1 MPSYN
6 AQDIPRLSGI
16 KSMLTRISQKLE
28 TLDSSGTSIKAVTI
42 ADNTLKFFNTTDT
55 TVTPTYTID
64 LPAEMFLDA
73 ATTSFVPSFAFS
85 ASTYQGATNPNLEG
99 KAVLVLGVKTKT
111 NDGAT
116 QSVSYS
122 FIDVSKLSD
131 IYTAGDTTITIANYT
146 VKVKLSALANN
157 AITVQN
163 DGLHVDISGKIDKV
177 TSATQG
183 NLVSWGTAGA
193 VLDSGSRLAT
203 DTEFTAMLDEVF
215 PTVSGG

>member
-1 MPSYN
+1 MPNYN

-16 KSMLTRISQKLE
+16 KSMLARITQKIE
-28 TLDSSGTSIKAVTI
+28 TLDQSGTSIKAVTS
-42 ADNTLKFFNTTDT
+42 NGNSLRFYNTTDT
-55 TVTPTYTID
+55 TTTPTYTID

-73 ATTSFVPSFAFS
+73 ATTSFVPNFAFS
-85 ASTYQGATNPNLEG
+85 SSTYPGATNPNLEG
-99 KAVLVLGVKTKT
+99 KAVMVLGVKTKS
-111 NDGAT
+111 NDGQT

-131 IYTAGDTTITIANYT
+131 IYTAKDTTIEISGYQ

-163 DGLHVDISGKIDKV
+163 DGLHVDISNKIDKV
-177 TSATQG
+177 TTATQG
-183 NLVSWGTAGA
+183 NFVSWGTAGA

-215 PTVSGG
+215 PTLNGG